1 MDVIHQEPPKL
12 AQRAEP
18 QASPAGNV
26 PSSELTGALRPRRRP
41 MLWLGLVAVLGGG
54 AYYYM
59 NHLEKAAPATAPT
72 AAALPS
78 GEFRLNENEIR
89 SLRIEPVT
97 SRDFRPERMAE
108 GRIAYNDDR
117 STPMLSPY
125 TGRVMRAFA
134 RVGDRVEAGAPL
146 YEIET
151 PDVTGAAN
159 ELLGALDNVQK
170 ATVALAQARREDARE
185 VSLFSARAA
194 SHRDV
199 EQARAAAAAAESD
212 LRSANAMAE
221 ANRDR
226 LRVLGRTPAQI
237 TEIERTRQVSG
248 VIAVTAPM
256 AGTITQRRVG
266 PGQWLTA
273 GQGDPVFTIADLSTM
288 WLIANVREMDVP
300 MIRVGQPVDVTLN
313 ALPDR
318 HFDARI
324 VRTAA
329 GLDPSTR
336 RLMVMAEI
344 QDPSHELRPEMFA
357 TFHIEV
363 GETTRGPAVPMSAV
377 IFRGNDAN
385 VWVALED
392 RRFVMRRVTPGIR
405 SGDMIEARAGLADG
419 DRVVT
424 GGALFIDRAS
434 RID

>member
-1 MDVIHQEPPKL
+1 MNVIHQEPPKL
-12 AQRAEP
+12 DQRAEP
-18 QASPAGNV
+18 QASA
-26 PSSELTGALRPRRRP
+26 PSSELTAALRSRRRFLP
-41 MLWLGLVAVLGGG
+41 WLGLVLVLGGG
-54 AYYYM
+54 AYYYL
-59 NHLEKAAPATAPT
+59 NHVEKPGAASSSTATA
-72 AAALPS
+72 LPE
-78 GEFRLNENEIR
+78 GEFRLNENEMR
-89 SLRIEPVT
+89 ALRIEPVT
-97 SRDFRPERMAE
+97 SREFRPERVAE

-159 ELLGALDNVQK
+159 DLLGALDNVQK
-170 ATVALAQARREDARE
+170 ANVALAQARREDARQA
-185 VSLFSARAA
+185 SLFSARAA
-194 SHRDV
+194 SQRDV
-199 EQARAAAAAAESD
+199 EQARAASASAESD
-212 LRSANAMAE
+212 LRSANAQAE

-226 LRVLGRTPAQI
+226 LRVLGRTPEQI

-248 VIAVTAPM
+248 VITVTAPM
-256 AGTITQRRVG
+256 AGTVTQRRAG

-273 GQGDPVFTIADLSTM
+273 GQGDPVFTMADLSTM

-300 MIRVGQPVDVTLN
+300 MIRVGQPVDVTVN
-313 ALPDR
+313 ALPSR

-329 GLDPSTR
+329 GLDPTTR
-336 RLMVMAEI
+336 RLMIMAEI
-344 QDPSHELRPEMFA
+344 QDPNNELRPEMFA
-357 TFHIEV
+357 TFRIEV
-363 GETTRGPAVPMSAV
+363 GEMSRAPAVPASAV
-377 IFRGNDAN
+377 IFRGGEAN
-385 VWVALED
+385 VWVALAD
-392 RRFVMRRVTPGIR
+392 QRFAMRRITPGIR